1 MQAIHARAVYGASKY
16 ADRLPIGTPEVLKSF
31 TAERLRD
38 FYHTWYR
45 PDRMAVVVVGDVDP
59 AAVEPL
65 IAKHFGAMPKRP
77 DAPPRSA
84 APIPGHDDVRF
95 GIAADPEAQQS
106 SVALLHKRPFEPMRT
121 VADYRRSLVEALVH
135 QMLNA
140 RFGELARQP
149 DAPFLG
155 AASNHERLGRT
166 LETFTL
172 AARVTDGA
180 LAAGLA
186 ALAREA
192 ARLDRHGFGD
202 AELARARQ
210 GVLASYEQAFNERE
224 KSESGPLAME
234 LVRHFL
240 EDEPVPGIGY
250 ENAIA
255 KKYLPG
261 VTVAEAGDAAR
272 ALVTAT
278 NRVVLATS
286 PEKRGVTVPSEAELR
301 AALERGMA
309 AEVTVW
315 RDEMEGRE
323 LLAKKPAPGR
333 VTDTR
338 QIPEVGVTV
347 LTLSNGTSV
356 WLKPTDFKNDQVVF
370 TAYARGGASL
380 AGPGDYHEA
389 VLSPAL
395 VSLAGVGGFTPVELD
410 KLLPGKLVSVS
421 PYVSSYTH
429 GISGAST
436 PRDLETALQL
446 LYLHFTAPSRSPE
459 AFGLLQRRLQAM
471 LANQAQS
478 PGAVFNERVR
488 QVNTMHHYT
497 SRSLRPEDVAALDA
511 ETMWK
516 YYEARFGNAADFT
529 FFVVGAF
536 DVAAI
541 TPLVATYVG
550 SLPSTGA
557 ATSAVGDVRLQFP
570 PDVRRE
576 IVRKGREP
584 RSQTVVS
591 FFADTGLDELEMHRA
606 RAAASVLE
614 LRLRDQLREALGGT
628 YSVNVSYSNT
638 QPQPGYGTMEVE
650 FGSSPENVDRL
661 VQVVLDEVA
670 RLRAAGPAAGEVRS
684 IQAMER
690 RELETAM
697 RQNAYWLNSLQTVH
711 LLGWSPL
718 RIAARLER
726 VDALTPE
733 NVHAAFRKYFPAE
746 RYTVVTLLP
755 EGGAPGGAWLPA
767 RPALPV
773 SPSHPSR
780 SAWSGAT
787 AVARRAGM

>member
-1 MQAIHARAVYGASKY
+1 
-16 ADRLPIGTPEVLKSF
+16 L
-31 TAERLRD
+31 
-38 FYHTWYR
+38 
-45 PDRMAVVVVGDVDP
+45 
-59 AAVEPL
+59 
-65 IAKHFGAMPKRP
+65 
-77 DAPPRSA
+77 
-84 APIPGHDDVRF
+84 
-95 GIAADPEAQQS
+95 
-106 SVALLHKRPFEPMRT
+106 
-121 VADYRRSLVEALVH
+121 
-135 QMLNA
+135 
-140 RFGELARQP
+140 
-149 DAPFLG
+149 
-155 AASNHERLGRT
+155 
-166 LETFTL
+166 
-172 AARVTDGA
+172 
-180 LAAGLA
+180 
-186 ALAREA
+186 
-192 ARLDRHGFGD
+192 
-202 AELARARQ
+202 
-210 GVLASYEQAFNERE
+210 
-224 KSESGPLAME
+224 
-234 LVRHFL
+234 
-240 EDEPVPGIGY
+240 
-250 ENAIA
+250 
-255 KKYLPG
+255 
-261 VTVAEAGDAAR
+261 
-272 ALVTAT
+272 
-278 NRVVLATS
+278 
-286 PEKRGVTVPSEAELR
+286 
-301 AALERGMA
+301 
-309 AEVTVW
+309 
-315 RDEMEGRE
+315 
-323 LLAKKPAPGR
+323 
-333 VTDTR
+333 
-338 QIPEVGVTV
+338 
-347 LTLSNGTSV
+347 
-356 WLKPTDFKNDQVVF
+356 
-370 TAYARGGASL
+370 
-380 AGPGDYHEA
+380 
-389 VLSPAL
+389 
-395 VSLAGVGGFTPVELD
+395 
-410 KLLPGKLVSVS
+410 
-421 PYVSSYTH
+421 
-429 GISGAST
+429 
-436 PRDLETALQL
+436 
-446 LYLHFTAPSRSPE
+446 
-459 AFGLLQRRLQAM
+459 
-471 LANQAQS
+471 
-478 PGAVFNERVR
+478 
-488 QVNTMHHYT
+488 
-497 SRSLRPEDVAALDA
+497 EDVAALDA

-516 YYEARFGNAADFT
+516 YYEARFGNAVDFT

-541 TPLVATYVG
+541 TPLVTTYVG

-628 YSVNVSYSNT
+628 YSVNVAYSNT

-755 EGGAPGGAWLPA
+755 EEGAPKGAWLPA

-773 SPSHPSR
+773 SPSQPSR